1 MLVVTAIL
9 LIPVAVALIV
19 PVLIHAQWIWVFSI
33 PLALAYGITFHQVVT
48 RLVAPRIVE
57 KTPEILAIT
66 TREQ

>member
-9 LIPVAVALIV
+9 LIPVGIALV
-19 PVLIHAQWIWVFSI
+19 LPVIFHAQWIWVFSI

-57 KTPEILAIT
+57 KAPEILAIT